1 MWNDPE
7 VLMLLSLVVLVLGLV
22 MMFAQ
27 VRLFS
32 IDKTLK
38 EIQAI
43 LAANNKSDKT
53 ASASANPLSIK

>member
-38 EIQAI
+38 EIQAT

-53 ASASANPLSIK
+53 APASLNPLSIK